1 MSSETS
7 DRTNPPTGDRSA
19 ARAAES
25 DPASTTA
32 GYRHADVGR
41 VSLIALFVTALV
53 TAQIISA
60 KQLAQPIPFELPLV
74 GALLVFP
81 GGTLAY
87 AATFFASDC
96 ISELYGKR
104 FARTVVNVG
113 FFMNFVM
120 LALVTLTISWQPAP
134 IPGMQEFSGQF
145 AGVLSPATNI
155 VIGSL
160 LAYLVSQNWDVAVF
174 HWIRERTGPDNLWLR
189 NVGSTMTS
197 QLLDTI
203 IFTAVAF
210 GIAPTLL
217 GNADVYPL
225 GAILSIIVGQYVA
238 KLVIAV
244 VDTPL
249 VYAAVAA
256 VRGVGEDTFEGTL
269 AE

>member
-1 MSSETS
+1 MSSANADSVSDTS
-7 DRTNPPTGDRSA
+7 R
-19 ARAAES
+19 
-25 DPASTTA
+25 
-32 GYRHADVGR
+32 YRHADVGR
-41 VSLIALFVTALV
+41 VALIGLFVSALV

-60 KQLAQPIPFELPLV
+60 KQLAQPLPLSLPIV

-87 AATFFASDC
+87 AVTFFASDC

-120 LALVTLTISWQPAP
+120 LGLVGLTIAWQPAP

-145 AGVLSPATNI
+145 AAVLSPATNI
-155 VIGSL
+155 VLGSL
-160 LAYLVSQNWDVAVF
+160 LAYLVSQNWDVAAF
-174 HWIRERTGPDNLWLR
+174 HWIRERTGQDKLWLR

-197 QLLDTI
+197 QFIDTV
-203 IFTAVAF
+203 IFTVIAF
-210 GIAPTLL
+210 GVAPAVL
-217 GNADVYPL
+217 GNASVYGV
-225 GAILSIIVGQYVA
+225 GAIVSIILGQYIA
-238 KLVIAV
+238 KLVIAI

-256 VRGVGEDTFEGTL
+256 VRGVGEDTFEGSLT
-269 AE
+269 

>member
-1 MSSETS
+1 MS
-7 DRTNPPTGDRSA
+7 DV
-19 ARAAES
+19 
-25 DPASTTA
+25 A
-32 GYRHADVGR
+32 GGGHRHADVGR

-60 KQLAQPIPFELPLV
+60 KQLAAPLPFELPLV

-104 FARTVVNVG
+104 FARTVVNVA

-120 LALVTLTISWQPAP
+120 LALVMLTINWQPAP
-134 IPGMQEFSGQF
+134 IEGMAAFSEQF

-155 VIGSL
+155 VVGSL
-160 LAYLVSQNWDVAVF
+160 LAYVVSQNWDVVAF
-174 HWIRERTGPDNLWLR
+174 HWIRDRTGSEKLWLR

-197 QLLDTI
+197 QLIDTA
-203 IFTAVAF
+203 IFTVVAF
-210 GIAPTLL
+210 LVAPTIL
-217 GNADVYPL
+217 GNTSPL
-225 GAILSIIVGQYVA
+225 PLAAIGSIIVGQYIA

-244 VDTPL
+244 VDTPF
-249 VYAAVAA
+249 VYAAVTAI
-256 VRGVGEDTFEGTL
+256 RGVGEDTFAGPLTDVE
-269 AE
+269 

>member
-1 MSSETS
+1 MSSETT
-7 DRTNPPTGDRSA
+7 D
-19 ARAAES
+19 
-25 DPASTTA
+25 STTGTA
-32 GYRHADVGR
+32 EPATTVGHRHADVGR

-60 KQLAQPIPFELPLV
+60 KQLAQPLPFELPLV

-134 IPGMQEFSGQF
+134 IPGMQEFSSQF

-160 LAYLVSQNWDVAVF
+160 LAYLVSQNWDVAAF
-174 HWIRERTGPDNLWLR
+174 HWIRERTGPENLWIR
-189 NVGSTMTS
+189 NLGSTLTS
-197 QLLDTI
+197 QFIDTV
-203 IFTAVAF
+203 IFTVVAF
-210 GIAPTLL
+210 LVAPTLL
-217 GNADVYPL
+217 GNADPFPPAAV
-225 GAILSIIVGQYVA
+225 GSIIVGQYIA
-238 KLVIAV
+238 KLVIAAI
-244 VDTPL
+244 DTPL

-256 VRGVGEDTFEGTL
+256 IRGVGEDTFEGTL

>member
-1 MSSETS
+1 MSSETAAS
-7 DRTNPPTGDRSA
+7 GTTG
-19 ARAAES
+19 
-25 DPASTTA
+25 
-32 GYRHADVGR
+32 YQHADIGR
-41 VSLIALFVTALV
+41 VALIGLFVSALV

-60 KQLAQPIPFELPLV
+60 KQLAQPLPVSLPIV

-87 AATFFASDC
+87 AVTFFASDC

-120 LALVTLTISWQPAP
+120 LGLVGLTIAWQPAP
-134 IPGMQEFSGQF
+134 IPGMSEFSGQF
-145 AGVLSPATNI
+145 GAVLSPATNI

-160 LAYLVSQNWDVAVF
+160 LAYLVSQNWDVLAF
-174 HWIRERTGPDNLWLR
+174 HWIRARTGPDYLWLR

-197 QLLDTI
+197 QLIDTV
-203 IFTAVAF
+203 IFTVVAFAVA
-210 GIAPTLL
+210 PTIL
-217 GNADVYPL
+217 GNAQPYAL
-225 GAILSIIVGQYVA
+225 GAIVSIILGQYIA

-244 VDTPL
+244 VDTPF

-256 VRGVGEDTFEGTL
+256 IRGVGEDTFEGSLT
-269 AE
+269 

>member
-1 MSSETS
+1 MSLDATE
-7 DRTNPPTGDRSA
+7 
-19 ARAAES
+19 
-25 DPASTTA
+25 
-32 GYRHADVGR
+32 YRHADVGR
-41 VSLIALFVTALV
+41 VALIALFVTALV
-53 TAQIISA
+53 TAQIVSA
-60 KQLAQPIPFELPLV
+60 KQLAQPLPLALPVV

-120 LALVTLTISWQPAP
+120 LALVTLTVSWQPAP
-134 IPGMQEFSGQF
+134 IPGMDQFSQQF

-155 VIGSL
+155 VLGSL
-160 LAYLVSQNWDVAVF
+160 LAYVVSQNWDVVAF
-174 HWIRERTGPDNLWLR
+174 HWIRDRTGGNALWLR
-189 NVGSTMTS
+189 NVGSTVTS
-197 QLLDTI
+197 QFIDTV
-203 IFTAVAF
+203 IFTVVAF
-210 GIAPTLL
+210 LVAPTVL
-217 GNADVYPL
+217 GNTDPFPL
-225 GAILSIIVGQYVA
+225 AAVGSIIAGQYVA